1 MRALPPLPCP
11 PRTLA
16 RCPCPP
22 APWDCAWEP
31 PIHLHLRCGR
41 HRLGQLQR
49 AGTPDSQLLRSK
61 SGFEI
66 VNPTSHP
73 VPVTKYLSVPRHYET
88 SQYLKFSQISK
99 EISSSTGQYRP
110 VPVLDFLKYL
120 SKFENELWDAVRASS
135 NLAVHVHVHVL
146 NLVNSTART
155 IPTSRKFIYM

>member
-1 MRALPPLPCP
+1 MQYIMGVPHLPGSSMN
-11 PRTLA
+11 LA
-16 RCPCPP
+16 TS
-22 APWDCAWEP
+22 
-31 PIHLHLRCGR
+31 
-41 HRLGQLQR
+41 
-49 AGTPDSQLLRSK
+49 TPDSQLLRSK

-120 SKFENELWDAVRASS
+120 SKFENEL
-135 NLAVHVHVHVL
+135 
-146 NLVNSTART
+146 
-155 IPTSRKFIYM
+155 